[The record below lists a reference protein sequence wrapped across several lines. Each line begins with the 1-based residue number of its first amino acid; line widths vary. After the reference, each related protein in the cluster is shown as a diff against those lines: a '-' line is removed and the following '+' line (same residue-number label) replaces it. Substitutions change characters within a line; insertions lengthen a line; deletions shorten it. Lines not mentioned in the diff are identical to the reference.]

1 MQSVKPLPHSDET
14 IARKFLLAGFEFDVR
29 LLPKNFFS
37 DLWGRTEN
45 HRTMPTKLWEKDYD
59 LDQKIADFTVGKDR
73 ELDLELAPFDVLGS
87 LAHVQML
94 GEVGLLDAG
103 AARRCKEKLKELY
116 RSAKAGEFVI
126 EDGVEDVHSQV
137 ELMLTRAL
145 GDDGKK
151 IHSGRSRN
159 DQVLVDL
166 RLYLRHRIRGI
177 VEQAAE
183 LSRTLTSLSEE
194 HKDKLIPGYT
204 HLQVAMVSSFGL
216 WFGAYGEAL
225 IDDLRMFRG
234 VYDVVDQNPLGS
246 AAGYGSSFPLDR
258 DRTTELLGFS
268 APVINVVAAQMGR
281 GKTEL
286 LLAFAIAG
294 LAQTVG
300 KMAMDVCL
308 YSSQNFG
315 FLQLPAELTT
325 GSSIMPHKKNPDVF
339 ELLRGRCNLLQSL
352 PAQISHLTTNL
363 PSGYHRDFQLLK
375 EAIFPALDQLE
386 DGLNIALYAL
396 PRTRVRAQK
405 LPTDPRYLY
414 LYSVEAVNKLVLE
427 GVPFRD
433 AYTQVGRDIEA
444 GTFTPP
450 TELKHTH
457 LGSLGNLGNERISAK
472 LEEVMRT
479 FSFGV
484 ADNALGK
491 LTKD

>member
-1 MQSVKPLPHSDET
+1 MAD
-14 IARKFLLAGFEFDVR
+14 
-29 LLPKNFFS
+29 
-37 DLWGRTEN
+37 
-45 HRTMPTKLWEKDYD
+45 KLWQKDYP
-59 LDQKIADFTVGKDR
+59 LDQRIADFTIGRDR
-73 ELDLELAPFDVLGS
+73 ELDLELAPFDILGS
-87 LAHVQML
+87 IAHVTML
-94 GEVGLLDAG
+94 EEVNLIDRA
-103 AARRCKEKLKELY
+103 AARRCKTKLRELY
-116 RSAKAGEFVI
+116 QLASTGKFTI
-126 EDGVEDVHSQV
+126 EEGVEDVHSQV
-137 ELMLTRAL
+137 ELLLTRAL

-166 RLYLRHRIRGI
+166 RLYFRHRIQTI
-177 VEQAAE
+177 VGLTAE
-183 LSRTLTSLSEE
+183 LSRTLTELSEE
-194 HKDKLIPGYT
+194 HKEKLIPGYT

-225 IDDLRMFRG
+225 IDDLRLWKAA
-234 VYDVVDQNPLGS
+234 YDTVDQNPLGS

-268 APVINVVAAQMGR
+268 APVVNVVAAQMGR

-286 LLAFAIAG
+286 TVAFAIAG

-315 FLQLPAELTT
+315 FLQLPDDLTT

-339 ELLRGRCNLLQSL
+339 ELLRGRCNMLQTL
-352 PAQISHLTTNL
+352 PAQMSQLTDNL

-386 DGLNIALYAL
+386 SGLAIAIYAL
-396 PRTRVRAQK
+396 PRTRVRAQE
-405 LPTDPRYLY
+405 LPTDPRYTY

-433 AYTQVGRDIEA
+433 AYVRVGKDIED
-444 GTFTPP
+444 GTFEPP
-450 TELKHTH
+450 TELRHTH
-457 LGSLGNLGNERISAK
+457 LGSLGNLGNERIKEK
-472 LEEVMRT
+472 LRAVT
-479 FSFGV
+479 DSFDFQR
-484 ADNALGK
+484 ATDALRSL
-491 LTKD
+491 LTVTA

>member
-1 MQSVKPLPHSDET
+1 
-14 IARKFLLAGFEFDVR
+14 
-29 LLPKNFFS
+29 
-37 DLWGRTEN
+37 
-45 HRTMPTKLWEKDYD
+45 MPTKLWEKDYD
-59 LDQKIADFTVGKDR
+59 LDQRIADFTVGRDR
-73 ELDLELAPFDVLGS
+73 ELDLELAPFDIQGS

-94 GEVGLLDAG
+94 SEVGLLDAG
-103 AARRCKEKLKELY
+103 AARRCKEKLEELHVV
-116 RSAKAGEFVI
+116 ALAGDFVI
-126 EDGVEDVHSQV
+126 EDGVEDIHSQV
-137 ELMLTRAL
+137 ELLLTRAL

-166 RLYLRHRIRGI
+166 RLYFRHRIEGI
-177 VEQAAE
+177 VAQTAE
-183 LSRTLTSLSEE
+183 LSRTLTDLSEE

-204 HLQVAMVSSFGL
+204 HLQIAMVSSFGL

-225 IDDLRMFRG
+225 IDDLRMWKG
-234 VYDVVDQNPLGS
+234 VYDVVNQNPLGS
-246 AAGYGSSFPLDR
+246 AAGYGSSFPLNR
-258 DRTTELLGFS
+258 DRTTELLGFD
-268 APVINVVAAQMGR
+268 APVVNAVAAQMGR

-286 LLAFAIAG
+286 LMSFAIAG

-315 FLQLPAELTT
+315 FLQLPPELTT

-339 ELLRGRCNLLQSL
+339 ELLRGRCNLMQSL
-352 PAQISHLTTNL
+352 PAQMSQLTANL

-386 DGLNIALYAL
+386 DGLAIALYAL
-396 PRTRVRAQK
+396 PRTSVRAQE
-405 LPTDPRYLY
+405 LPTDPRYSY
-414 LYSVEAVNKLVLE
+414 LYSVEAVNNLVLE

-444 GTFTPP
+444 GTFVPP

-457 LGSLGNLGNERISAK
+457 LGSLGNLGNDRIREK
-472 LEEVMRT
+472 LEKVMD
-479 FSFGV
+479 SFKRDVNPKGSPP
-484 ADNALGK
+484 NER
-491 LTKD
+491 

>member
-1 MQSVKPLPHSDET
+1 MAD
-14 IARKFLLAGFEFDVR
+14 
-29 LLPKNFFS
+29 
-37 DLWGRTEN
+37 
-45 HRTMPTKLWEKDYD
+45 KLWQKDYP
-59 LDQKIADFTVGKDR
+59 LDQRIADFTVGRDR
-73 ELDLELAPFDVLGS
+73 ELDLELAPFDILGS
-87 LAHVQML
+87 LAHVTML
-94 GEVGLLDAG
+94 EEVGLIDAP
-103 AARRCKEKLKELY
+103 AARRCKEKLRELY
-116 RSAKAGEFVI
+116 RLANNGKFLI

-137 ELMLTRAL
+137 ELLLTRSL

-166 RLYLRHRIRGI
+166 RLYFRHRIRGI
-177 VEQAAE
+177 VEQTAE
-183 LSRTLTSLSEE
+183 LSRTLTELSEE
-194 HKDKLIPGYT
+194 HKNKLIPGYT

-225 IDDLRMFRG
+225 IDDLRLWKAA
-234 VYDVVDQNPLGS
+234 YEVVDQNPLGS

-268 APVINVVAAQMGR
+268 APVVNVVAAQMGR

-286 LLAFAIAG
+286 TVAFAIAG
-294 LAQTVG
+294 LAQTIG

-315 FLQLPAELTT
+315 FLQLPDDLTT

-352 PAQISHLTTNL
+352 PAQMAQLTTNL

-386 DGLNIALYAL
+386 TGLAIALYAL
-396 PRTRVRAQK
+396 PRTRVRAQE
-405 LPTDPRYLY
+405 LPTDPRYTY
-414 LYSVEAVNKLVLE
+414 LYSVEAVNNLVLE

-433 AYTQVGRDIEA
+433 AYQRVGKDIEG
-444 GTFTPP
+444 GTFVPP

-457 LGSLGNLGNERISAK
+457 LGSLGNLGNERIDRK
-472 LEEVMRT
+472 REEVLGQFDFAR
-479 FSFGV
+479 S
-484 ADNALGK
+484 ARALGD
-491 LTKD
+491 LVEN

>member
-1 MQSVKPLPHSDET
+1 M
-14 IARKFLLAGFEFDVR
+14 A
-29 LLPKNFFS
+29 
-37 DLWGRTEN
+37 
-45 HRTMPTKLWEKDYD
+45 TKLWEKDYD
-59 LDQKIADFTVGKDR
+59 LDQRIADFTVGRDR

-87 LAHVQML
+87 LAHVRML
-94 GEVGLLDAG
+94 HEVGLLEAG
-103 AARRCKEKLKELY
+103 AARRCRLKLQELY
-116 RSAKAGEFVI
+116 QLARAGGLVI
-126 EDGVEDVHSQV
+126 EEGVEDIHSQV
-137 ELMLTRAL
+137 ELLLTREL

-166 RLYLRHRIRGI
+166 RLYFRHRIRGI
-177 VEQAAE
+177 VERTAT
-183 LSRTLTSLSEE
+183 LSEILGDLSEE

-225 IDDLRMFRG
+225 VDDLRLWRG
-234 VYDVVDQNPLGS
+234 IYEVADQNPLGS

-268 APVINVVAAQMGR
+268 SPVINVVAAQMGR

-286 LLAFAIAG
+286 LLAMGIAS
-294 LAQTVG
+294 LAQTIG

-315 FLQLPAELTT
+315 FLQLPQELTT

-352 PAQISHLTTNL
+352 PAQVSQLTTNL
-363 PSGYHRDFQLLK
+363 PSGYHRDYQLLK
-375 EAIFPALDQLE
+375 ESLFPALDQLE
-386 DGLNIALYAL
+386 DGLNMAIYAL

-405 LPTDPRYLY
+405 LADDPQYANLY
-414 LYSVEAVNKLVLE
+414 TVETVNRLVTE

-433 AYTQVGRDIEA
+433 AYTRVGRAVEDGSFVPETDLA
-444 GTFTPP
+444 
-450 TELKHTH
+450 HTH
-457 LGSLGNLGNERISAK
+457 LGSLGNLGNDRIREK
-472 LEEVMRT
+472 RNEVLAGFNFQR
-479 FSFGV
+479 
-484 ADNALGK
+484 AEDALAA
-491 LTKD
+491 LATE

>member
-1 MQSVKPLPHSDET
+1 M
-14 IARKFLLAGFEFDVR
+14 A
-29 LLPKNFFS
+29 
-37 DLWGRTEN
+37 
-45 HRTMPTKLWEKDYD
+45 TKLWEKDYD
-59 LDQKIADFTVGKDR
+59 LDQRIADFTVGRDR
-73 ELDLELAPFDVLGS
+73 ELDLELAPFDILGS

-94 GEVGLLDAG
+94 SEVGLLDEG
-103 AARRCKEKLKELY
+103 AARRCKEKLRELY
-116 RSAKAGEFVI
+116 GRAVAGDFVI

-137 ELMLTRAL
+137 ELLLTRAL

-166 RLYLRHRIRGI
+166 RLYFRHRLRS
-177 VEQAAE
+177 VAEKTAA
-183 LSRTLTSLSEE
+183 LSQTLTELSEE
-194 HKDKLIPGYT
+194 HKEKLIPGYT

-225 IDDLRMFRG
+225 IDDLRMLKG
-234 VYDVVDQNPLGS
+234 VYEVVDQNPLGS

-258 DRTTELLGFS
+258 DRTTDLLGFR
-268 APVINVVAAQMGR
+268 APVVNVVAAQMGR
-281 GKTEL
+281 GKTEQL
-286 LLAFAIAG
+286 VAFSIAS
-294 LAQTVG
+294 LAQTIG
-300 KMAMDVCL
+300 RMAMDVCL

-315 FLQLPAELTT
+315 FLQLPEELTT

-352 PAQISHLTTNL
+352 PAQISQLITNL

-386 DGLNIALYAL
+386 DGLDIALYAL
-396 PRTRVRAQK
+396 PRTRVHAQE
-405 LPTDPRYLY
+405 LPTDPRYVY
-414 LYSVEAVNKLVLE
+414 LYSVEAVNNLVLD

-433 AYTQVGRDIEA
+433 AYVQVGKDIEA
-444 GTFTPP
+444 GTFVPP

-472 LEEVMRT
+472 REEVMAGFDFT
-479 FSFGV
+479 
-484 ADNALGK
+484 ALDAK
-491 LTKD
+491 LLELIS

>member
-1 MQSVKPLPHSDET
+1 MAD
-14 IARKFLLAGFEFDVR
+14 
-29 LLPKNFFS
+29 
-37 DLWGRTEN
+37 
-45 HRTMPTKLWEKDYD
+45 KLWQKDYP
-59 LDQKIADFTVGKDR
+59 LDQRIADFTVGRDR
-73 ELDLELAPFDVLGS
+73 ELDLELAPFDILGS
-87 LAHVQML
+87 IAHVTML
-94 GEVGLLDAG
+94 EEVNLIDGA
-103 AARRCKEKLKELY
+103 AARRCKAKLRELY
-116 RSAKAGEFVI
+116 QSATSGQFTI

-137 ELMLTRAL
+137 ELLLTREL

-166 RLYLRHRIRGI
+166 RLYFRERIRGI
-177 VEQAAE
+177 VEQTAE
-183 LSRTLTSLSEE
+183 LSRTLTELSEE

-225 IDDLRMFRG
+225 IDDLRLWKAA
-234 VYDVVDQNPLGS
+234 YDTVNHNPLGS

-258 DRTTELLGFS
+258 DRTTELLGFES
-268 APVINVVAAQMGR
+268 PVVNVVAAQMGR

-286 LLAFAIAG
+286 TVAFAIAG
-294 LAQTVG
+294 LAQTIG

-315 FLQLPAELTT
+315 FLQLPDDLTT

-339 ELLRGRCNLLQSL
+339 ELLRGRCNLLQTL
-352 PAQISHLTTNL
+352 PAQMSQLTGNL

-386 DGLNIALYAL
+386 DGLAIALYAL
-396 PRTRVRAQK
+396 PRTKVHAQE
-405 LPTDPRYLY
+405 LPTDSRYTY
-414 LYSVEAVNKLVLE
+414 LYSVEAVNDLVLD

-433 AYTQVGRDIEA
+433 AYKQVGADIEA

-457 LGSLGNLGNERISAK
+457 LGSLGNLGNERIAQK
-472 LEEVMRT
+472 REQVLGT
-479 FSFGV
+479 FAFAR
-484 ADNALGK
+484 ADESLRR
-491 LTKD
+491 LLD